1 MFSPAR
7 PNLANLTQITWTNK
21 KGKQETFRLQQSI
34 CDKWIE
40 IGDLIGVPPSFIAIW
55 MNKDALERIRNV
67 LRYWLAN
74 LGNTY
79 PISWKGLYQLLE
91 DAQLSEFIARLKEA
105 IECNQCECCNMHKL

>member
-21 KGKQETFRLQQSI
+21 KGKQEIFRLQQSI

-40 IGDLIGVPPSFIAIW
+40 IGDLVGVPPSFIAVW
-55 MNKDALERIRNV
+55 TNKDALERIRHV
-67 LRYWLAN
+67 LKYWLTN
-74 LGNTY
+74 PSTY
-79 PISWKGLYQLLE
+79 PISWEGLYQLLE

-105 IECNQCECCNMHKL
+105 IEYNQCEFFSMHKQ